1 MDLIG
6 IKYSELGG
14 KGDCTQLWNQFTE
27 KSEREREITSKWLA
41 VVEKNMLHSVS
52 LRRNIPH
59 EEAVAI
65 KSRVFHPREA
75 LRAKLIDSVST
86 FEEFRALNYPN
97 HAVENVVYRLD
108 GTRLHHSFTLRELSA
123 ISALLEIAELP
134 SVALLSSENLFLSAL
149 SDVFQ
154 LLQARLQSE
163 TSLDEL
169 DLFLGHAFA
178 KIRGETGQG
187 GLAF

>member
-27 KSEREREITSKWLA
+27 KSEREREITNKWLA
-41 VVEKNMLHSVS
+41 VVEKNMLHSVA

-59 EEAVAI
+59 EEALAI
-65 KSRVFHPREA
+65 KNRVFHPREA
-75 LRAKLIDSVST
+75 LRARLIDSVST

-108 GTRLHHSFTLRELSA
+108 GTRIHHSFTLKELSA
-123 ISALLEIAELP
+123 ISVLLEIAELP
-134 SVALLSSENLFLSAL
+134 SVTLLSSENLFLSAL
-149 SDVFQ
+149 
-154 LLQARLQSE
+154 
-163 TSLDEL
+163 T
-169 DLFLGHAFA
+169 DLF
-178 KIRGETGQG
+178 
-187 GLAF
+187 